1 MILVDANLLLYAY
14 DPRARWQRDLAASL
28 SKLAGV
34 HLKRNEAP
42 SAAAALRRVRDIMA
56 ALLTRS
62 PDNAQWRSDRDQFD
76 REIARLESQSQSDGL
91 N

>member
-1 MILVDANLLLYAY
+1 MA
-14 DPRARWQRDLAASL
+14 ARPCGEPFQARRCASE
-28 SKLAGV
+28 
-34 HLKRNEAP
+34 RNEAP